1 MKKTVVIVAILIIAP
16 FITSINATF
25 SENGKITQSHTVMA
39 ELGAVSWCPHC
50 PAGSE
55 KMYSLFNSG
64 KHDFYYVT
72 LVYDKNPLAQDRG
85 KWLNDVYIPM
95 LYVDGGYRVADNSNE
110 DNFENAISAAEGRAT
125 HPVSVEVS
133 AKWVGENE
141 IEVGVN
147 VTNEGSKPYIG
158 HLRVYVA
165 EITSRWNDEAGLPF
179 HYAFLDFAINN
190 YVIVMPHK
198 TTHAAATWNAAHAS
212 KGLDFSGIQQGN
224 IMVVASIAHWMP
236 HLGKNPW
243 EQPVWSTVFPA
254 QFVDDAD
261 GVAI

>member
-1 MKKTVVIVAILIIAP
+1 MKKLAIVTLLIMVP
-16 FITSINATF
+16 FVSNINANID
-25 SENGKITQSHTVMA
+25 SMNLGKEGHTVMA
-39 ELGAVSWCPHC
+39 ELGTVSWCPHC
-50 PAGSE
+50 PPASE
-55 KMYSLFNSG
+55 KMYELFTSG
-64 KHDFYYVT
+64 GHDFYYVT

-95 LYVDGGYRVADNSNE
+95 LYVDGGYIVTDNSDEN
-110 DNFENAISAAEGRAT
+110 NFENAISAGEQRAT
-125 HPVSVEVS
+125 HPVSVEVN

-141 IEVGVN
+141 IEVSVN
-147 VTNEGSKPYIG
+147 VTNDGSKPYIG

-165 EITSRWNDEAGLPF
+165 EITSRWKDEKELPF

-198 TTHAAATWNAAHAS
+198 TAHATATWNAAYAS
-212 KGLDFSGIQQGN
+212 KGLDFSGIQEGN
-224 IMVVASIAHWMP
+224 IMIVASIAHWMP

-243 EQPVWSTVFPA
+243 DRPAWSTMFLT

-261 GVAI
+261 GIAI